1 MIAAFIVLAAV
12 ALVASATTGWFV
24 ASRAHTARYRALE
37 QASAASQAR
46 ADAAEARTAAI
57 DERLR
62 RGEATLARRDTELA
76 AAREA
81 NQATNEQVHA
91 GELALAAVRQ
101 RATLAEAAVAAAQ
114 REIARL
120 TAAVAQYHAEI
131 ATLKERLS
139 DHDRSQAREGRAVKE
154 VKRVLAP
161 LMERERMAHE
171 LASIEVGGA
180 TRGDLPRVMDAIA
193 KIGNFSSVVLSDE
206 VGLPLAVN
214 AASQDGDMIA
224 GLWSMLLTLADR
236 IASSGAAPPMA
247 VVVHDAANQ
256 TILHRLFASSGSR
269 FLLTATSRARS
280 LDPAALDP
288 ALDKLERL
296 LAGSALAS

>member
-1 MIAAFIVLAAV
+1 MIAAFIALAAV
-12 ALVASATTGWFV
+12 ALVASATTGWLV
-24 ASRAHTARYRALE
+24 ASRTHAARRRALE
-37 QASAASQAR
+37 QSLAAAEAR
-46 ADAAEARTAAI
+46 ADAADAHTVAI
-57 DERLR
+57 SDRLR
-62 RGEATLARRDTELA
+62 RSEAALARRDTELA
-76 AAREA
+76 ATREA
-81 NQATNEQVHA
+81 IQTAGEQRHA
-91 GELALAAVRQ
+91 GEIALAAVRQ
-101 RATLAEAAVAAAQ
+101 RAGLAESAVVAAQ
-114 REIARL
+114 RDIARLTGDAAQYCAEIARL
-120 TAAVAQYHAEI
+120 Q
-131 ATLKERLS
+131 ERIS
-139 DHDRSQAREGRAVKE
+139 DRERSNVREERAVKE
-154 VKRVLAP
+154 VQRVLAP
-161 LMERERMAHE
+161 LMERERMARE
-171 LASIEVGGA
+171 LASIELGRG
-180 TRGDLPRVMDAIA
+180 TRGDLPRVMEAIA

-224 GLWSMLLTLADR
+224 GLWSMLLSLADR
-236 IASSGAAPPMA
+236 IASAGAAPPMA